1 MWRQSRAVLAQAFQP
16 FVQGKA
22 GSAQPVRRDLR
33 LLPESSVTETIMAIG
48 TLFSASDV
56 ILDLDVRTKRDLFQ
70 YLAAAAAERTDL
82 SQEAVLEALNAR
94 EKIGSTGLGKG
105 VGLPHAELDQATS
118 PFMLFVRLAQAVD
131 FDSQDDEPVDLVF
144 LVLWPASGNKELL
157 STISTLC
164 RVLREPQTLRQLRQA
179 ETPERSAQI
188 LHDVSAVDPKRLASP
203 SE

>member
-1 MWRQSRAVLAQAFQP
+1 
-16 FVQGKA
+16 
-22 GSAQPVRRDLR
+22 
-33 LLPESSVTETIMAIG
+33 MAIG

-144 LVLWPASGNKELL
+144 LVL
-157 STISTLC
+157 
-164 RVLREPQTLRQLRQA
+164 
-179 ETPERSAQI
+179 
-188 LHDVSAVDPKRLASP
+188 
-203 SE
+203 